1 MEPFHP
7 LKKCMDD
14 NGIVMGGE
22 DDEESDPA
30 QTDEDEAK

>member
-14 NGIVMGGE
+14 NEIVMGGE
-22 DDEESDPA
+22 DSKENQND
-30 QTDEDEAK
+30 DEATKRNE